1 MNNETTQLVFRREEV
16 LTAALENLERLGG
29 KERFLNEIL
38 LIAKERLKERGC
50 KDTSFIIKA
59 IDQETTNKAK
69 EFLNSMFENADKT
82 IVISRKNIAQ

>member
-50 KDTSFIIKA
+50 AQTSFIVKA
-59 IDQETTNKAK
+59 IDEQTINKHVN
-69 EFLNSMFENADKT
+69 LNY
-82 IVISRKNIAQ
+82 